1 LRSFEGSSYH
11 TKRTDIEGLKHHF
24 IDVNRHF
31 TFLGLP
37 AVLWLYSGRCKEEL
51 FCCSHKYQQI
61 ETYLFL
67 NWRRKKIGPI
77 YQELYKFL
85 TPRIVIKLSKIWFG
99 KVIGSRIRNTV
110 YKEEFLTLPDTI
122 TRHFKTLQLFSHIK
136 KITYKNIL
144 QISQVTKSVKPIND
158 ICSAE
163 P

>member
-1 LRSFEGSSYH
+1 MLTGILLSQAFQQFCDCILDAAKKNFFVVAINI
-11 TKRTDIEGLKHHF
+11 TKLKL
-24 IDVNRHF
+24 I
-31 TFLGLP
+31 
-37 AVLWLYSGRCKEEL
+37 
-51 FCCSHKYQQI
+51 
-61 ETYLFL
+61 LFL